1 MESAETEKGY
11 TVHTCK
17 YTAKHSEKE
26 KKRIPPREQVK
37 IIKLTLDV

>member
-26 KKRIPPREQVK
+26 KREYPQENRSK
-37 IIKLTLDV
+37 